1 MNCVSAFRMFPYHV
15 IDAFFPI
22 RYLLFG
28 EGLKGGSFFKCQPAV
43 SWAAGDRRRGI
54 VSCGGWGFLR
64 RGAETG
70 LVTSDC
76 GTNKMTDVQ
85 MDQVSPPL

>member
-28 EGLKGGSFFKCQPAV
+28 EGLKGGSFFLNASLLSVGLLGTGEEALCLV
-43 SWAAGDRRRGI
+43 GAG
-54 VSCGGWGFLR
+54 GF
-64 RGAETG
+64 
-70 LVTSDC
+70 
-76 GTNKMTDVQ
+76 
-85 MDQVSPPL
+85 